1 MDSKH
6 GALRAFLAEKLSFY
20 AVFGGR
26 ALNAFLL
33 ILALNF
39 AVWLLKSTHISAR
52 PFFTTDT
59 LFFAAALI
67 CSIGILF
74 LILYA
79 LSFYCRKLYKFLIF
93 ALFALNLALAL
104 IQFFLIL
111 GLELTYSHGVLDAM
125 VQTTPKEAFEFAHAF
140 LNLKFI
146 LIAAAVCVVS
156 LIFLKFRLAICAEIK
171 LIRAVKYLFWL
182 SLCVF
187 AAHAAYGTYVAKTS
201 KMRATL
207 IIALNEIPLYNF
219 AFVSK
224 DYFQKD
230 FKNEREL
237 DEIYER
243 AYASHSHK
251 TAPNR
256 VSNVVFIIGES
267 LQRNFM
273 SLYGYYLPTTPNFQA
288 LERSGN
294 LIAFSDVV
302 SPGAKTNDVLKY
314 VLNFGNYESEKQR
327 PWSANLDI
335 VDFAR
340 LANYETFWISN
351 QERYGKW
358 AVASGAAANRADFTD
373 FTNQIPVYKYAYSL
387 DEVLLPSIKN
397 FKSGAR
403 KFSSRRAGKGA
414 DLANAQKESAAQD
427 GRDKF
432 FFIHLMGS
440 HPNYEFRYPKS
451 FAKFSAEQISREPL
465 DDGQKKELA
474 HYLNTV
480 AYNDFIVSEIYKIF
494 ASDNTLIVYFSDHAQ
509 SLYQYRGKLIHGG
522 INRFTLEIP
531 LIFMASDK
539 FKEQNADLWARI
551 AAAKDRP
558 FLNDDL
564 IHAIAE
570 ILEMT
575 ELPEYD
581 PARSVINADFNASRP
596 RIIEGVDYDKI
607 YRLQKEFG
615 E

>member
-1 MDSKH
+1 MSLAKNI
-6 GALRAFLAEKLSFY
+6 GAFLKDRFSLLS
-20 AVFGGR
+20 VFGG
-26 ALNAFLL
+26 AVLNAYTLVLVLNLALGLLL
-33 ILALNF
+33 IARSGE
-39 AVWLLKSTHISAR
+39 LLSAR
-52 PFFTTDT
+52 A
-59 LFFAAALI
+59 LFFAASAI
-67 CSIGILF
+67 CGVTILF
-74 LILYA
+74 FALYV
-79 LSFYCRKLYKFLIF
+79 LSFYSARLYKILAFALLALNVVFAIAQIFLIF
-93 ALFALNLALAL
+93 S
-104 IQFFLIL
+104 
-111 GLELTYSHGVLDAM
+111 LELTYSHGTLDAL

-140 LNLKFI
+140 LNFK
-146 LIAAAVCVVS
+146 LIAAFLAL
-156 LIFLKFRLAICAEIK
+156 LIFVIAALRLRVSQRVRMKLCRAIK
-171 LIRAVKYLFWL
+171 LVFLL
-182 SLCVF
+182 SLLVF
-187 AAHAAYGTYVAKTS
+187 IAHAAFKSYVAKSS
-201 KMRATL
+201 KMRASV
-207 IIALNEIPLYNF
+207 IIALNKIPIYNF
-219 AFVSK
+219 AFVTK
-224 DYFQKD
+224 DYFGAD
-230 FKNEREL
+230 FKSVREL
-237 DEIYER
+237 QAGYQSI
-243 AYASHSHK
+243 YASHSHK

-256 VSNVVFIIGES
+256 ISNVVFIIGES

-294 LIAFSDVV
+294 LIAFNDVV

-335 VDFAR
+335 VNLAR

-351 QERYGKW
+351 QERYGQW
-358 AVASGAAANRADFTD
+358 AVASGASAQMTDHSD

-387 DEVLLPSIKN
+387 DEVMLPSIKN
-397 FKSGAR
+397 FKSGAKRSPLAR
-403 KFSSRRAGKGA
+403 KDES
-414 DLANAQKESAAQD
+414 SAAEVNGTQKK
-427 GRDKF
+427 DKF
-432 FFIHLMGS
+432 FILHLMGS
-440 HPNYEFRYPKS
+440 HPSYEFRYPKS
-451 FAKFSAEQISREPL
+451 FAKFSAADISREPL
-465 DDGQKKELA
+465 DEGQKKELA

-551 AAAKDRP
+551 AAAKNRP

-575 ELPEYD
+575 DLPEYD

-596 RIIEGVDYDKI
+596 RIIEGVDYDKV
-607 YRLQKEFG
+607 YKLQKEFG

>member
-1 MDSKH
+1 MSLAKNIGTFLKDRFSLLSVFD
-6 GALRAFLAEKLSFY
+6 GA
-20 AVFGGR
+20 V
-26 ALNAFLL
+26 LNAYALVLVLNLALGLLL
-33 ILALNF
+33 IARSGELLSAQALF
-39 AVWLLKSTHISAR
+39 FVASAICGV
-52 PFFTTDT
+52 TI
-59 LFFAAALI
+59 LFFA
-67 CSIGILF
+67 
-74 LILYA
+74 LYA
-79 LSFYCRKLYKFLIF
+79 LSFYSARLYKILAFALLAINVAFAIAQIFLIF
-93 ALFALNLALAL
+93 S
-104 IQFFLIL
+104 
-111 GLELTYSHGVLDAM
+111 LELTYSHGTLDAL

-140 LNLKFI
+140 LNFK
-146 LIAAAVCVVS
+146 LIAAFLAL
-156 LIFLKFRLAICAEIK
+156 LIFVITTLRLRVSQRVRMKLCRAIK
-171 LIRAVKYLFWL
+171 LVFLL
-182 SLCVF
+182 SLLVF
-187 AAHAAYGTYVAKTS
+187 IAHAAFKSYVAKSS
-201 KMRATL
+201 KMRASV
-207 IIALNEIPLYNF
+207 IIALNKIPIYNF
-219 AFVSK
+219 AFVTK
-224 DYFQKD
+224 DYFGAD
-230 FKNEREL
+230 FKSVREL
-237 DEIYER
+237 QAGYQSI
-243 AYASHSHK
+243 YASHSHK
-251 TAPNR
+251 TTPNR
-256 VSNVVFIIGES
+256 ISNVVFIIGES

-273 SLYGYYLPTTPNFQA
+273 SLYGYYLPTTPNLQT
-288 LERSGN
+288 LEQSGN

-335 VDFAR
+335 VNLAR

-351 QERYGKW
+351 QERYGQW
-358 AVASGAAANRADFTD
+358 AVASGASAQMTDHSD

-387 DEVLLPSIKN
+387 DEVMLPSIKN

-403 KFSSRRAGKGA
+403 KLPLAHKDESPAAWANGA
-414 DLANAQKESAAQD
+414 QMK
-427 GRDKF
+427 DKF
-432 FFIHLMGS
+432 FILHLMGS
-440 HPNYEFRYPKS
+440 HPSYEFRYPKS
-451 FAKFSAEQISREPL
+451 FAKFSAADISREPL
-465 DDGQKKELA
+465 DEGQKKELA

-575 ELPEYD
+575 DLPEYD

-596 RIIEGVDYDKI
+596 RIIEGVDYDKV

>member
-1 MDSKH
+1 MSLAKNI
-6 GALRAFLAEKLSFY
+6 GAFLKDRFSLLSVFDG
-20 AVFGGR
+20 AV
-26 ALNAFLL
+26 LNAYTLVLVLNLALGLLL
-33 ILALNF
+33 IARGGELLSAQALF
-39 AVWLLKSTHISAR
+39 FVASAICGV
-52 PFFTTDT
+52 TI
-59 LFFAAALI
+59 LFFA
-67 CSIGILF
+67 
-74 LILYA
+74 LYA
-79 LSFYCRKLYKFLIF
+79 LSFYSARLYKILAFTLLAINVVFAIAQIFLIF
-93 ALFALNLALAL
+93 S
-104 IQFFLIL
+104 
-111 GLELTYSHGVLDAM
+111 LELTYSHGTLDAL

-140 LNLKFI
+140 LNFK
-146 LIAAAVCVVS
+146 LIAAFLAL
-156 LIFLKFRLAICAEIK
+156 LIFVFAALRLRVSQRARMKLCRAIK
-171 LIRAVKYLFWL
+171 LAFLL
-182 SLCVF
+182 SLLVF
-187 AAHAAYGTYVAKTS
+187 AAHAAFKSYVVKSS
-201 KMRATL
+201 KMRASI
-207 IIALNEIPLYNF
+207 IIALNKIPIYNF
-219 AFVSK
+219 AFVTK
-224 DYFQKD
+224 DYFGAD
-230 FKNEREL
+230 FKSVREL
-237 DEIYER
+237 QAGYQSI
-243 AYASHSHK
+243 YASHSHK

-256 VSNVVFIIGES
+256 ISNVVFIIGES

-273 SLYGYYLPTTPNFQA
+273 SLYGYYLPTTPNLQA
-288 LERSGN
+288 LEQSGN

-335 VDFAR
+335 VNLAR

-351 QERYGKW
+351 QERYGQW
-358 AVASGAAANRADFTD
+358 AVASGASAQMTDHSD

-387 DEVLLPSIKN
+387 DEVMLPSIKN
-397 FKSGAR
+397 FKSGAKRSPLAR
-403 KFSSRRAGKGA
+403 KDES
-414 DLANAQKESAAQD
+414 SAAEVNGTQKK
-427 GRDKF
+427 DKF
-432 FFIHLMGS
+432 FILHLMGS
-440 HPNYEFRYPKS
+440 HPSYEFRYPKS
-451 FAKFSAEQISREPL
+451 FAKFSAADISREPL
-465 DDGQKKELA
+465 DEGQKKELV

-564 IHAIAE
+564 IHAITE

-575 ELPEYD
+575 ELPEFE

-596 RIIEGVDYDKI
+596 RIIEGVDYDKV

>member
-1 MDSKH
+1 MSLAKNI
-6 GALRAFLAEKLSFY
+6 GAFLKDRFRLLSVFDG
-20 AVFGGR
+20 AV
-26 ALNAFLL
+26 LNAYVLVLVLNLALGLLL
-33 ILALNF
+33 IARSGE
-39 AVWLLKSTHISAR
+39 LLSAQA
-52 PFFTTDT
+52 
-59 LFFAAALI
+59 LFFAASAI
-67 CSIGILF
+67 CGVTILF
-74 LILYA
+74 FALYA
-79 LSFYCRKLYKFLIF
+79 LSFYSARLYKILAFALLALNVAFAIAQIFLIF
-93 ALFALNLALAL
+93 S
-104 IQFFLIL
+104 
-111 GLELTYSHGVLDAM
+111 LELTYSHGTLDAL

-140 LNLKFI
+140 LNFK
-146 LIAAAVCVVS
+146 LIAAFLAL
-156 LIFLKFRLAICAEIK
+156 LIF
-171 LIRAVKYLFWL
+171 
-182 SLCVF
+182 VF
-187 AAHAAYGTYVAKTS
+187 AALRLRVSQRVRMKLCRAIKLAFLLSLLIFIAHAAFKSYVAKSS
-201 KMRATL
+201 KMRASI
-207 IIALNEIPLYNF
+207 IIALNKIPIYNF
-219 AFVSK
+219 AFVTK
-224 DYFQKD
+224 DYFGAD
-230 FKNEREL
+230 FKSVREL
-237 DEIYER
+237 QAGYQSI
-243 AYASHSHK
+243 YASHSHK

-256 VSNVVFIIGES
+256 ISNVVFIIGES

-273 SLYGYYLPTTPNFQA
+273 SLYGYYLPTTPNLQA
-288 LERSGN
+288 LEQSGN
-294 LIAFSDVV
+294 LIAFNDVV

-335 VDFAR
+335 VNLAR

-351 QERYGKW
+351 QERYGQW
-358 AVASGAAANRADFTD
+358 AVASGASAQMTDHSD

-387 DEVLLPSIKN
+387 DEVMLPSIKN
-397 FKSGAR
+397 FKSGAKKSPLAR
-403 KFSSRRAGKGA
+403 KDES
-414 DLANAQKESAAQD
+414 SAAEVNGTQKK
-427 GRDKF
+427 DKF
-432 FFIHLMGS
+432 FILHLMGS
-440 HPNYEFRYPKS
+440 HPSYEFRYPKS
-451 FAKFSAEQISREPL
+451 FAKFSAADISREPL
-465 DDGQKKELA
+465 DEGQKKELA

-551 AAAKDRP
+551 AAAKNRP

-575 ELPEYD
+575 NLPEFD

>member
-1 MDSKH
+1 MSLAKNI
-6 GALRAFLAEKLSFY
+6 GAFLKDRFSLLSVFDG
-20 AVFGGR
+20 AV
-26 ALNAFLL
+26 LNAYVLVLVLNLALGLLL
-33 ILALNF
+33 IARSGE
-39 AVWLLKSTHISAR
+39 LLSAQA
-52 PFFTTDT
+52 
-59 LFFAAALI
+59 LFFAASAI
-67 CSIGILF
+67 CGVTILF
-74 LILYA
+74 FALYA
-79 LSFYCRKLYKFLIF
+79 LSFYSARLYKILAFVLLAINVVFAIAQIFLIF
-93 ALFALNLALAL
+93 S
-104 IQFFLIL
+104 
-111 GLELTYSHGVLDAM
+111 LELTYSHGTLDAL

-140 LNLKFI
+140 LNFK
-146 LIAAAVCVVS
+146 LIAAFLAL
-156 LIFLKFRLAICAEIK
+156 LIF
-171 LIRAVKYLFWL
+171 
-182 SLCVF
+182 VF
-187 AAHAAYGTYVAKTS
+187 AALRLRVSQRVRMKLCRAIKLVFLLSLLVFIAHAAFKSYVAKSS
-201 KMRATL
+201 KMRASI
-207 IIALNEIPLYNF
+207 IIALNKIPIYNF
-219 AFVSK
+219 AFVTK
-224 DYFQKD
+224 DYFGAD
-230 FKNEREL
+230 FKSVREL
-237 DEIYER
+237 QAGYQSI
-243 AYASHSHK
+243 YASHSHK

-256 VSNVVFIIGES
+256 ISNVVFIIGES

-273 SLYGYYLPTTPNFQA
+273 SLYGYYLPTTPNLQA
-288 LERSGN
+288 LEQSGN

-335 VDFAR
+335 VNLAR

-351 QERYGKW
+351 QERYGQW
-358 AVASGAAANRADFTD
+358 AVASGASAQMTDHSD

-387 DEVLLPSIKN
+387 DEVMLPSIKN

-403 KFSSRRAGKGA
+403 KSP
-414 DLANAQKESAAQD
+414 LARKDENSAAEVNGTQKK
-427 GRDKF
+427 DKF
-432 FFIHLMGS
+432 FILHLMGS
-440 HPNYEFRYPKS
+440 HPSYEFRYPKS
-451 FAKFSAEQISREPL
+451 FAKFSAADISREPL
-465 DDGQKKELA
+465 DEGQKKELA

-575 ELPEYD
+575 DLPEYD
-581 PARSVINADFNASRP
+581 PARSVINANFNASRP
-596 RIIEGVDYDKI
+596 RIIEGVDYDKV

>member
-1 MDSKH
+1 MSLAKNI
-6 GALRAFLAEKLSFY
+6 GAFLKDRFSLLS
-20 AVFGGR
+20 VFDGA
-26 ALNAFLL
+26 ALNAYALVLVLNLALGLLL
-33 ILALNF
+33 I
-39 AVWLLKSTHISAR
+39 AR
-52 PFFTTDT
+52 GGELFSSQA
-59 LFFAAALI
+59 LFFAASAI
-67 CSIGILF
+67 CGVTILF
-74 LILYA
+74 FALYA
-79 LSFYCRKLYKFLIF
+79 LSFYSARLYKILAFALLAINVVFAIAQIFLIF
-93 ALFALNLALAL
+93 S
-104 IQFFLIL
+104 
-111 GLELTYSHGVLDAM
+111 LELTYSHGTLDAL

-140 LNLKFI
+140 LNLK
-146 LIAAAVCVVS
+146 LIAAFLALLIFVFAALRLRVS
-156 LIFLKFRLAICAEIK
+156 QRARMKLCRAIKLIFL
-171 LIRAVKYLFWL
+171 L
-182 SLCVF
+182 SLLVF
-187 AAHAAYGTYVAKTS
+187 IAHAAFKSYVAKSS
-201 KMRATL
+201 KMRASI
-207 IIALNEIPLYNF
+207 IIALNKIPIYNF
-219 AFVSK
+219 AFVTK
-224 DYFQKD
+224 DYFGAD
-230 FKNEREL
+230 FKSVREL
-237 DEIYER
+237 QAGYQSI
-243 AYASHSHK
+243 YASHSHK

-256 VSNVVFIIGES
+256 ISNVVFIIGES

-273 SLYGYYLPTTPNFQA
+273 SLYGYYLPTTPNLQA
-288 LERSGN
+288 LEQSGN

-335 VDFAR
+335 VNLAR

-351 QERYGKW
+351 QERYGQW
-358 AVASGAAANRADFTD
+358 AVASGASAQMTDHSD

-387 DEVLLPSIKN
+387 DEVMLPSIKN

-403 KFSSRRAGKGA
+403 KSP
-414 DLANAQKESAAQD
+414 LARKDESSAAEVNGTQKK
-427 GRDKF
+427 DKF
-432 FFIHLMGS
+432 FILHLMGS
-440 HPNYEFRYPKS
+440 HPSYEFRYPKS
-451 FAKFSAEQISREPL
+451 FAKFSAADISREPL
-465 DDGQKKELA
+465 DEGQKKELA

-494 ASDNTLIVYFSDHAQ
+494 ADDNTLIVYFSDHAQ

-575 ELPEYD
+575 DLPEFD

-596 RIIEGVDYDKI
+596 RIIEGVDYDKV

>member
-1 MDSKH
+1 MSLVKNI
-6 GALRAFLAEKLSFY
+6 GAFLKDRFSLLLVFDG
-20 AVFGGR
+20 AV
-26 ALNAFLL
+26 LNAYTLVLVLNLALGLLL
-33 ILALNF
+33 IARGGEILSAQALF
-39 AVWLLKSTHISAR
+39 FVASAICGV
-52 PFFTTDT
+52 TI
-59 LFFAAALI
+59 LFFA
-67 CSIGILF
+67 
-74 LILYA
+74 LYA
-79 LSFYCRKLYKFLIF
+79 LSFYSTRLYKILAFALLAINVIFAIAQIFLIF
-93 ALFALNLALAL
+93 S
-104 IQFFLIL
+104 
-111 GLELTYSHGVLDAM
+111 LELTYSHGTLDAL

-140 LNLKFI
+140 LNFK
-146 LIAAAVCVVS
+146 LIAA
-156 LIFLKFRLAICAEIK
+156 FLALLVFVIVALRLRASERMRMKLCRAIK
-171 LIRAVKYLFWL
+171 LAFLL
-182 SLCVF
+182 SLLVF
-187 AAHAAYGTYVAKTS
+187 IAHAAFKSYVAKSS
-201 KMRATL
+201 KMRASI
-207 IIALNEIPLYNF
+207 IIALNKIPIYNF
-219 AFVSK
+219 AFVTK
-224 DYFQKD
+224 DYFGAD
-230 FKNEREL
+230 FKSVREL
-237 DEIYER
+237 QAGYQSI
-243 AYASHSHK
+243 YASHSHK

-256 VSNVVFIIGES
+256 ISNVVFIIGES

-273 SLYGYYLPTTPNFQA
+273 SLYGYYLPTTPNLQA
-288 LERSGN
+288 LEQSGN

-335 VDFAR
+335 VNLAR

-351 QERYGKW
+351 QERYGQW
-358 AVASGAAANRADFTD
+358 AVASGASAQMTDHSD

-387 DEVLLPSIKN
+387 DEVMLPSIKN
-397 FKSGAR
+397 FKSGAKRSPLAR
-403 KFSSRRAGKGA
+403 KDES
-414 DLANAQKESAAQD
+414 SAAEVNGTQKK
-427 GRDKF
+427 DKF
-432 FFIHLMGS
+432 FILHLMGS
-440 HPNYEFRYPKS
+440 HPSYEFRYPKS
-451 FAKFSAEQISREPL
+451 FDKFSAADISREPL
-465 DDGQKKELA
+465 DEGQKKELA

-575 ELPEYD
+575 DLPEFD

-596 RIIEGVDYDKI
+596 RIIEGVDYDKV
-607 YRLQKEFG
+607 YKLQKEFG

>member
-1 MDSKH
+1 MSLAKNI
-6 GALRAFLAEKLSFY
+6 GAFLKDRFSLLSVFDG
-20 AVFGGR
+20 AV
-26 ALNAFLL
+26 LNAYTLVLVLNLALGLLL
-33 ILALNF
+33 IARSGELF
-39 AVWLLKSTHISAR
+39 SAQA
-52 PFFTTDT
+52 
-59 LFFAAALI
+59 LFFAASAI
-67 CSIGILF
+67 CGVTILF
-74 LILYA
+74 FALYA
-79 LSFYCRKLYKFLIF
+79 LSFYSARLYKILAFALLALNVVFAIAQIFLIF
-93 ALFALNLALAL
+93 S
-104 IQFFLIL
+104 
-111 GLELTYSHGVLDAM
+111 LELTYSHGTLDAL

-140 LNLKFI
+140 LNFK
-146 LIAAAVCVVS
+146 LIAAFLAL
-156 LIFLKFRLAICAEIK
+156 LIF
-171 LIRAVKYLFWL
+171 
-182 SLCVF
+182 VF
-187 AAHAAYGTYVAKTS
+187 AAPRLRVSQRARMKLCRAIKLVFLLSLLVFIAHAAFKSYVAKSS
-201 KMRATL
+201 KMRASI
-207 IIALNEIPLYNF
+207 IIALNKIPIYNF
-219 AFVSK
+219 AFVTK
-224 DYFQKD
+224 DYFGAD
-230 FKNEREL
+230 FKSVREL
-237 DEIYER
+237 QAGYQSI
-243 AYASHSHK
+243 YASHSHK

-256 VSNVVFIIGES
+256 ISNVVFIIGES

-273 SLYGYYLPTTPNFQA
+273 SLYGYYLPTTPNLQA
-288 LERSGN
+288 LEQSGN

-335 VDFAR
+335 VNLAR

-351 QERYGKW
+351 QERYGQW
-358 AVASGAAANRADFTD
+358 AVASGASAQMTDHSD

-387 DEVLLPSIKN
+387 DEVMLPSIKK
-397 FKSGAR
+397 FKSGAKRSPLAR
-403 KFSSRRAGKGA
+403 KDES
-414 DLANAQKESAAQD
+414 SAAEVNGTQKK
-427 GRDKF
+427 DKF
-432 FFIHLMGS
+432 FILHLMGS
-440 HPNYEFRYPKS
+440 HPSYEFRYPKS
-451 FAKFSAEQISREPL
+451 FAKFSAADISREPL
-465 DDGQKKELA
+465 DEGQKKELA

-551 AAAKDRP
+551 AAAKNRP

-575 ELPEYD
+575 DLPEYN

-596 RIIEGVDYDKI
+596 RIIEGVDYDKV

>member
-1 MDSKH
+1 MSLAKNI
-6 GALRAFLAEKLSFY
+6 GAFLKDRFSLLSVFDGAVLNTY
-20 AVFGGR
+20 ALVLVLNL
-26 ALNAFLL
+26 ALGLLL
-33 ILALNF
+33 IARGGELF
-39 AVWLLKSTHISAR
+39 SAQA
-52 PFFTTDT
+52 
-59 LFFAAALI
+59 LFFAASAI
-67 CSIGILF
+67 CGVTILF
-74 LILYA
+74 FALYA
-79 LSFYCRKLYKFLIF
+79 LSFYSARLYKILAFALLALNVAFAIAQIFLIF
-93 ALFALNLALAL
+93 S
-104 IQFFLIL
+104 
-111 GLELTYSHGVLDAM
+111 LELTYSHGTLDAL

-140 LNLKFI
+140 LNFK
-146 LIAAAVCVVS
+146 LIAAFLAL
-156 LIFLKFRLAICAEIK
+156 LIF
-171 LIRAVKYLFWL
+171 
-182 SLCVF
+182 VF
-187 AAHAAYGTYVAKTS
+187 AALRLRVSQRARMKLCRAIKLAFLLSLLVFIAHAAFKSYVAKSS
-201 KMRATL
+201 KMRASI
-207 IIALNEIPLYNF
+207 IIALNKIPIYNF
-219 AFVSK
+219 AFVTK
-224 DYFQKD
+224 DYFGAD
-230 FKNEREL
+230 FKSVREL
-237 DEIYER
+237 QAGYQSI
-243 AYASHSHK
+243 YASHSHK
-251 TAPNR
+251 TTPNR
-256 VSNVVFIIGES
+256 ISNVVFIIGES

-273 SLYGYYLPTTPNFQA
+273 SLYGYYLPTTPNLQA
-288 LERSGN
+288 LEQSGN

-335 VDFAR
+335 VNLAR

-351 QERYGKW
+351 QERYGQW
-358 AVASGAAANRADFTD
+358 AVASGASAQMTDHSD

-387 DEVLLPSIKN
+387 DEVMLPSIKN

-403 KFSSRRAGKGA
+403 KSP
-414 DLANAQKESAAQD
+414 LARKDESSAAEVNGTQKK
-427 GRDKF
+427 DKF
-432 FFIHLMGS
+432 FILHLMGS
-440 HPNYEFRYPKS
+440 HPSYEFRYPKS
-451 FAKFSAEQISREPL
+451 FAKFSAADISREPL
-465 DDGQKKELA
+465 DEGQKKELA

-575 ELPEYD
+575 DLPEYD
-581 PARSVINADFNASRP
+581 PTRSVINADFNASRP
-596 RIIEGVDYDKI
+596 RIIEGVDYDKV
-607 YRLQKEFG
+607 YKLQKEFG

>member
-1 MDSKH
+1 MSLVKNI
-6 GALRAFLAEKLSFY
+6 GAFLKDRFSLLSVFDG
-20 AVFGGR
+20 AV
-26 ALNAFLL
+26 LNAYALVLVLNLSLGLLL
-33 ILALNF
+33 IARGGELLSAQALF
-39 AVWLLKSTHISAR
+39 FVASAICGV
-52 PFFTTDT
+52 TI
-59 LFFAAALI
+59 LFFA
-67 CSIGILF
+67 
-74 LILYA
+74 LYA
-79 LSFYCRKLYKFLIF
+79 LSFYSARLYKILAFALLAINVTFAIAQIFLIF
-93 ALFALNLALAL
+93 S
-104 IQFFLIL
+104 
-111 GLELTYSHGVLDAM
+111 LELTYSHGTLDAL

-140 LNLKFI
+140 LNFK
-146 LIAAAVCVVS
+146 LIAAFLAL
-156 LIFLKFRLAICAEIK
+156 LIFVITALRLRVSQRVRMKLCRSIK
-171 LIRAVKYLFWL
+171 LVFLL
-182 SLCVF
+182 SLLVF
-187 AAHAAYGTYVAKTS
+187 IAHAAFKSYVAKSS
-201 KMRATL
+201 KMRASI
-207 IIALNEIPLYNF
+207 IIALNKIPIYNF
-219 AFVSK
+219 AFVTK
-224 DYFQKD
+224 DYFGAD
-230 FKNEREL
+230 FKSVREL
-237 DEIYER
+237 QAGYQSI
-243 AYASHSHK
+243 YASHSHK
-251 TAPNR
+251 TTPNR
-256 VSNVVFIIGES
+256 ISNVVFIIGES

-273 SLYGYYLPTTPNFQA
+273 SLYGYYLPTTPNLQA
-288 LERSGN
+288 LEQSGN

-335 VDFAR
+335 VNLAR

-351 QERYGKW
+351 QERYGQW
-358 AVASGAAANRADFTD
+358 AVASGASAQMTDHSD

-387 DEVLLPSIKN
+387 DEVMLPSIKN

-403 KFSSRRAGKGA
+403 KSP
-414 DLANAQKESAAQD
+414 LARKDENSAAEVNGTQKK
-427 GRDKF
+427 DKF
-432 FFIHLMGS
+432 FILHLMGS
-440 HPNYEFRYPKS
+440 HPSYEFRYPKS
-451 FAKFSAEQISREPL
+451 FAKFSAADISREPL
-465 DDGQKKELA
+465 DEGQKKELA

-575 ELPEYD
+575 DLPEYD
-581 PARSVINADFNASRP
+581 PARSVINANFNASRP
-596 RIIEGVDYDKI
+596 RIIEGVDYDKV

>member
-1 MDSKH
+1 MSLVKNI
-6 GALRAFLAEKLSFY
+6 GAFLKDRFSLLSVFDG
-20 AVFGGR
+20 AV
-26 ALNAFLL
+26 LNAYVLVLVLNLALGLLL
-33 ILALNF
+33 IARGGELLSAQAL
-39 AVWLLKSTHISAR
+39 
-52 PFFTTDT
+52 FFVAYAICGVTI
-59 LFFAAALI
+59 LFFA
-67 CSIGILF
+67 
-74 LILYA
+74 LYA
-79 LSFYCRKLYKFLIF
+79 LSFYSARLYKILAFALLAINVVFAIAQIFLIF
-93 ALFALNLALAL
+93 S
-104 IQFFLIL
+104 
-111 GLELTYSHGVLDAM
+111 LELTYSHGTLDAL

-140 LNLKFI
+140 LNFK
-146 LIAAAVCVVS
+146 LIAAFLAL
-156 LIFLKFRLAICAEIK
+156 LIFVIAALRLRVSQRVRMKLCRAIK
-171 LIRAVKYLFWL
+171 LVFLL
-182 SLCVF
+182 SLLVF
-187 AAHAAYGTYVAKTS
+187 IAHAAFKSYVAKSS
-201 KMRATL
+201 KMRASI
-207 IIALNEIPLYNF
+207 IIALNKIPIYNF
-219 AFVSK
+219 AFVTK
-224 DYFQKD
+224 DYFGAD
-230 FKNEREL
+230 FKSVREL
-237 DEIYER
+237 QAGYQSI
-243 AYASHSHK
+243 YASHSHK

-256 VSNVVFIIGES
+256 ISNVVFIIGES

-273 SLYGYYLPTTPNFQA
+273 SLYGYYLPTTPNLQA
-288 LERSGN
+288 LEQSGN

-335 VDFAR
+335 VNLAR

-351 QERYGKW
+351 QERYGQW
-358 AVASGAAANRADFTD
+358 AVASGASAQMTDHSD

-387 DEVLLPSIKN
+387 DEVMLPSIKN
-397 FKSGAR
+397 FKSGAKRSPLAR
-403 KFSSRRAGKGA
+403 KGES
-414 DLANAQKESAAQD
+414 SAAEVNGTQKK
-427 GRDKF
+427 DKF
-432 FFIHLMGS
+432 FILHLMGS
-440 HPNYEFRYPKS
+440 HPSYEFRYPKS
-451 FAKFSAEQISREPL
+451 FAKFSAADISREPL
-465 DDGQKKELA
+465 DEGQKKELA

-551 AAAKDRP
+551 ATAKDRP

-581 PARSVINADFNASRP
+581 PTRSVINADFNASRP
-596 RIIEGVDYDKI
+596 RIIEGVDYDKV

>member
-1 MDSKH
+1 MNLAKNI
-6 GALRAFLAEKLSFY
+6 GAFLRDRFSLLS
-20 AVFGGR
+20 VFGG
-26 ALNAFLL
+26 AVLNAYVLV
-33 ILALNF
+33 LALNLSLG
-39 AVWLLKSTHISAR
+39 LLLIARGGELFSAQA
-52 PFFTTDT
+52 
-59 LFFAAALI
+59 LFFAASAI
-67 CSIGILF
+67 CGVTILF
-74 LILYA
+74 FALYA
-79 LSFYCRKLYKFLIF
+79 LSFYSARLYKILAFALLALNAIFAIAQIFLIF
-93 ALFALNLALAL
+93 S
-104 IQFFLIL
+104 
-111 GLELTYSHGVLDAM
+111 LELTYSHGTLDAL

-140 LNLKFI
+140 LNFK
-146 LIAAAVCVVS
+146 LIAAFLAL
-156 LIFLKFRLAICAEIK
+156 LIF
-171 LIRAVKYLFWL
+171 
-182 SLCVF
+182 VF
-187 AAHAAYGTYVAKTS
+187 AALRLRVSQRVRMKLCRAIKLAFLLSLLVFIAHAAFKSYVAKSS
-201 KMRATL
+201 KMRASI
-207 IIALNEIPLYNF
+207 IIALNKIPIYNF
-219 AFVSK
+219 AFVTK
-224 DYFQKD
+224 DYFGAD
-230 FKNEREL
+230 FKSVREL
-237 DEIYER
+237 QAGYQSI
-243 AYASHSHK
+243 YASHSHK

-256 VSNVVFIIGES
+256 ISNVVFIIGES

-273 SLYGYYLPTTPNFQA
+273 SLYGYYLPTTPNLQA
-288 LERSGN
+288 LEQSGN

-335 VDFAR
+335 VNLAR

-351 QERYGKW
+351 QERYGQW
-358 AVASGAAANRADFTD
+358 AVASGASAQMTDHSD

-387 DEVLLPSIKN
+387 DEVMLPSIKN
-397 FKSGAR
+397 FKSGAKRSPLAR
-403 KFSSRRAGKGA
+403 KDES
-414 DLANAQKESAAQD
+414 SAAEVNGTQKK
-427 GRDKF
+427 DKF
-432 FFIHLMGS
+432 FILHLMGS
-440 HPNYEFRYPKS
+440 HPSYEFRYPKS
-451 FAKFSAEQISREPL
+451 FAKFSAADISREPL
-465 DDGQKKELA
+465 DEGQKKELA

-480 AYNDFIVSEIYKIF
+480 AYNDFILSEIYKIF
-494 ASDNTLIVYFSDHAQ
+494 ASDDTLIVYFSDHAQ

-575 ELPEYD
+575 DLPEFD

-596 RIIEGVDYDKI
+596 RIIEGVDYDKV

>member
-1 MDSKH
+1 MSLAKNIGTFLKDRFSLLSVFD
-6 GALRAFLAEKLSFY
+6 GA
-20 AVFGGR
+20 V
-26 ALNAFLL
+26 LNAYTLVLVLNLALGLLL
-33 ILALNF
+33 I
-39 AVWLLKSTHISAR
+39 AR
-52 PFFTTDT
+52 GGELFSSQA
-59 LFFAAALI
+59 LFFAASAI
-67 CSIGILF
+67 CGVTILF
-74 LILYA
+74 FALYV
-79 LSFYCRKLYKFLIF
+79 LSFYSARLYKILAFALLALNVAFAIAQIFLIF
-93 ALFALNLALAL
+93 S
-104 IQFFLIL
+104 
-111 GLELTYSHGVLDAM
+111 LELTYSHGTLDAL

-140 LNLKFI
+140 LNFK
-146 LIAAAVCVVS
+146 LIAAFLAL
-156 LIFLKFRLAICAEIK
+156 LIFVIAALRLRVSQRARMKLCRAIK
-171 LIRAVKYLFWL
+171 LAFLL
-182 SLCVF
+182 SLLVF
-187 AAHAAYGTYVAKTS
+187 IAHAAFKSYVAKSS
-201 KMRATL
+201 KMRASI
-207 IIALNEIPLYNF
+207 IIALNKIPIYNF
-219 AFVSK
+219 AFVTK
-224 DYFQKD
+224 DYFGAD
-230 FKNEREL
+230 FKSVREL
-237 DEIYER
+237 QAGYQSI
-243 AYASHSHK
+243 YASHSHK
-251 TAPNR
+251 TTPNR
-256 VSNVVFIIGES
+256 ISNVVFIIGES

-273 SLYGYYLPTTPNFQA
+273 SLYGYYLPTTPNLQA
-288 LERSGN
+288 LEQSGN

-335 VDFAR
+335 VNLAR

-351 QERYGKW
+351 QERYGQW
-358 AVASGAAANRADFTD
+358 AVASGASAQMTDHSD

-397 FKSGAR
+397 FKSGAKKSPLAR
-403 KFSSRRAGKGA
+403 KDES
-414 DLANAQKESAAQD
+414 SAAEVNGTQEK
-427 GRDKF
+427 DKF
-432 FFIHLMGS
+432 FILHLMGS
-440 HPNYEFRYPKS
+440 HPSYEFRYPKS
-451 FAKFSAEQISREPL
+451 FAKFSAADISREPL
-465 DDGQKKELA
+465 DEGQKKELA

-575 ELPEYD
+575 DLPEYD

-596 RIIEGVDYDKI
+596 RIIEGVDYDKV

>member
-1 MDSKH
+1 MSLAKNI
-6 GALRAFLAEKLSFY
+6 GAFLKDRFSLLSVFDG
-20 AVFGGR
+20 AV
-26 ALNAFLL
+26 LNAYALVLVLNLSLGLLL
-33 ILALNF
+33 IARGGELLSAQALF
-39 AVWLLKSTHISAR
+39 FVASAICGV
-52 PFFTTDT
+52 TI
-59 LFFAAALI
+59 LFFA
-67 CSIGILF
+67 
-74 LILYA
+74 LYA
-79 LSFYCRKLYKFLIF
+79 LSFYSARLYKILAFALLALNVAFAIAQIFLIF
-93 ALFALNLALAL
+93 S
-104 IQFFLIL
+104 
-111 GLELTYSHGVLDAM
+111 LELTYSHGTLDAL

-140 LNLKFI
+140 LNFK
-146 LIAAAVCVVS
+146 LIAAFLAL
-156 LIFLKFRLAICAEIK
+156 LIFVITALRLRVSQQARMKLCRAIKIVF
-171 LIRAVKYLFWL
+171 LL
-182 SLCVF
+182 SLLVF
-187 AAHAAYGTYVAKTS
+187 IAHAAFKSYVAKSS
-201 KMRATL
+201 KMRASI
-207 IIALNEIPLYNF
+207 IIALNKIPIYNF
-219 AFVSK
+219 AFVTK
-224 DYFQKD
+224 DYFGAD
-230 FKNEREL
+230 FKSVREL
-237 DEIYER
+237 QAGYQSI
-243 AYASHSHK
+243 YASHSRK

-256 VSNVVFIIGES
+256 ISNVVFIIGES

-273 SLYGYYLPTTPNFQA
+273 SLYGYYLPTTPNLQA
-288 LERSGN
+288 LEQSGN

-335 VDFAR
+335 VNLAR

-351 QERYGKW
+351 QERYGQW
-358 AVASGAAANRADFTD
+358 AVASGASAQMTDHSD

-387 DEVLLPSIKN
+387 DEVMLPSIKN
-397 FKSGAR
+397 FKSGAKRSPLAR
-403 KFSSRRAGKGA
+403 KDES
-414 DLANAQKESAAQD
+414 SAAEVNGTQKK
-427 GRDKF
+427 DKF
-432 FFIHLMGS
+432 FILHLMGS
-440 HPNYEFRYPKS
+440 HPSYEFRYPKS
-451 FAKFSAEQISREPL
+451 FAKFSATDISREPL
-465 DDGQKKELA
+465 DEGQKKELA

-494 ASDNTLIVYFSDHAQ
+494 ADDNTLIVYFSDHAQ

-551 AAAKDRP
+551 AAAKGRP

-575 ELPEYD
+575 DLPEYD

-596 RIIEGVDYDKI
+596 RIIEGVDYDKV

>member
-1 MDSKH
+1 MSLAKNI
-6 GALRAFLAEKLSFY
+6 GAFLKDRFSLLS
-20 AVFGGR
+20 VFGG
-26 ALNAFLL
+26 AVLNAYTLVLVLNLALGLLL
-33 ILALNF
+33 IARGGE
-39 AVWLLKSTHISAR
+39 LLSAQA
-52 PFFTTDT
+52 
-59 LFFAAALI
+59 LFFAASAI
-67 CSIGILF
+67 CGVTILF
-74 LILYA
+74 FALYA
-79 LSFYCRKLYKFLIF
+79 LSFYSARLYKILAFALLAINVIFAIAQIFLIF
-93 ALFALNLALAL
+93 S
-104 IQFFLIL
+104 
-111 GLELTYSHGVLDAM
+111 LELTYSHGTLDAL

-140 LNLKFI
+140 LNFK
-146 LIAAAVCVVS
+146 LIAAFLAL
-156 LIFLKFRLAICAEIK
+156 LIFVITALRLRVSERVRMKLCRAIK
-171 LIRAVKYLFWL
+171 LAFLL
-182 SLCVF
+182 SLLVF
-187 AAHAAYGTYVAKTS
+187 IAHAAFKSYVAKSS
-201 KMRATL
+201 KMRASI
-207 IIALNEIPLYNF
+207 IIALNKIPIYNF
-219 AFVSK
+219 AFVTK
-224 DYFQKD
+224 DYFGAD
-230 FKNEREL
+230 FKSVREL
-237 DEIYER
+237 QAGYQSI
-243 AYASHSHK
+243 YASHSHK

-256 VSNVVFIIGES
+256 ISNVVFIIGES

-273 SLYGYYLPTTPNFQA
+273 SLYGYYLPTTPNLQA
-288 LERSGN
+288 LEQSGN

-327 PWSANLDI
+327 PWNANLDI
-335 VDFAR
+335 VNLAR

-351 QERYGKW
+351 QERYGQW
-358 AVASGAAANRADFTD
+358 AVASGASAQMTDHSD

-387 DEVLLPSIKN
+387 DEVMLPSIKN
-397 FKSGAR
+397 FKSGAKKSPLAR
-403 KFSSRRAGKGA
+403 KDES
-414 DLANAQKESAAQD
+414 SAAEVGGAQMK
-427 GRDKF
+427 DKF
-432 FFIHLMGS
+432 FILHLMGS
-440 HPNYEFRYPKS
+440 HPSYEFRYPKS
-451 FAKFSAEQISREPL
+451 FTKFSAADISREPL
-465 DDGQKKELA
+465 DEGQKKELA

-575 ELPEYD
+575 DLPEYD

-596 RIIEGVDYDKI
+596 RIIEGVDYDKV

>member
-1 MDSKH
+1 MSLAKNI
-6 GALRAFLAEKLSFY
+6 GAFLKDRFSLLS
-20 AVFGGR
+20 VFGG
-26 ALNAFLL
+26 AVLNAYTLVLVLNLALGLLL
-33 ILALNF
+33 IARGGE
-39 AVWLLKSTHISAR
+39 LLSAQA
-52 PFFTTDT
+52 
-59 LFFAAALI
+59 LFFAASAI
-67 CSIGILF
+67 CGVTILF
-74 LILYA
+74 FALYA
-79 LSFYCRKLYKFLIF
+79 LSFYSARLYKILAFALLAINVIFAIAQIFLIF
-93 ALFALNLALAL
+93 S
-104 IQFFLIL
+104 
-111 GLELTYSHGVLDAM
+111 LELTYSHGTLDAL

-140 LNLKFI
+140 LNFK
-146 LIAAAVCVVS
+146 LIAAFLAL
-156 LIFLKFRLAICAEIK
+156 LIFVIAALRLRVSERVRMKLCRAIK
-171 LIRAVKYLFWL
+171 LAFLL
-182 SLCVF
+182 SLLVF
-187 AAHAAYGTYVAKTS
+187 IAHAAFKSYVAKSS
-201 KMRATL
+201 KMRASI
-207 IIALNEIPLYNF
+207 IIALNKIPIYNF
-219 AFVSK
+219 AFVTK
-224 DYFQKD
+224 DYFGAD
-230 FKNEREL
+230 FKSVREL
-237 DEIYER
+237 QAGYQSI
-243 AYASHSHK
+243 YASHSHK

-256 VSNVVFIIGES
+256 ISNVVFIIGES

-273 SLYGYYLPTTPNFQA
+273 SLYGYYLPTTPNLQA
-288 LERSGN
+288 LEQSGN

-327 PWSANLDI
+327 PWNANLDI
-335 VDFAR
+335 VNLAR

-351 QERYGKW
+351 QERYGQW
-358 AVASGAAANRADFTD
+358 AVASGASAQMTDHSD

-387 DEVLLPSIKN
+387 DEVMLPSIKN
-397 FKSGAR
+397 FKSGAKKSPLAR
-403 KFSSRRAGKGA
+403 KDES
-414 DLANAQKESAAQD
+414 SAAEVGGAQMK
-427 GRDKF
+427 DKF
-432 FFIHLMGS
+432 FILHLMGS
-440 HPNYEFRYPKS
+440 HPSYEFRYPKS
-451 FAKFSAEQISREPL
+451 FTKFSAADISREPL
-465 DDGQKKELA
+465 DEGQKKELA

-575 ELPEYD
+575 DLPEYD

-596 RIIEGVDYDKI
+596 RIIEGVDYDKV

>member
-1 MDSKH
+1 MSLAKNI
-6 GALRAFLAEKLSFY
+6 GAFLKDRFSLLSVFDG
-20 AVFGGR
+20 AV
-26 ALNAFLL
+26 LNAYVLVLVLNLALGLLL
-33 ILALNF
+33 IARGGE
-39 AVWLLKSTHISAR
+39 LLSAQA
-52 PFFTTDT
+52 
-59 LFFAAALI
+59 LFFAASAI
-67 CSIGILF
+67 CGVTILF
-74 LILYA
+74 FALYA
-79 LSFYCRKLYKFLIF
+79 LSFYSARLYKKLAFTLLAINVAFAIAQIFLIF
-93 ALFALNLALAL
+93 S
-104 IQFFLIL
+104 
-111 GLELTYSHGVLDAM
+111 LELTYSHGTLDAL

-140 LNLKFI
+140 LNFK
-146 LIAAAVCVVS
+146 LIAAFLAL
-156 LIFLKFRLAICAEIK
+156 LIFVITALRLRVSERARMKLCRAIK
-171 LIRAVKYLFWL
+171 LAFLL
-182 SLCVF
+182 SLLVF
-187 AAHAAYGTYVAKTS
+187 IAHAAFKSYVAKSS
-201 KMRATL
+201 KMRASI
-207 IIALNEIPLYNF
+207 IIALNKIPIYNF
-219 AFVSK
+219 AFVTK
-224 DYFQKD
+224 DYFGAD
-230 FKNEREL
+230 FKSVREL
-237 DEIYER
+237 QAGYQSI
-243 AYASHSHK
+243 YASHSHK

-256 VSNVVFIIGES
+256 ISNVVFIIGES

-273 SLYGYYLPTTPNFQA
+273 SLYGYYLPTTPNLQA
-288 LERSGN
+288 LEQSGN

-335 VDFAR
+335 VNLAR

-351 QERYGKW
+351 QERYGQW
-358 AVASGAAANRADFTD
+358 AVASGASAQMTDHSD

-387 DEVLLPSIKN
+387 DEVMLPSIKN

-403 KFSSRRAGKGA
+403 KSP
-414 DLANAQKESAAQD
+414 LARKDESSAAEVNGTQKK
-427 GRDKF
+427 DKF
-432 FFIHLMGS
+432 FILHLMGS
-440 HPNYEFRYPKS
+440 HPSYEFRYPKS
-451 FAKFSAEQISREPL
+451 FAKFSAADISREPL

-575 ELPEYD
+575 DLPEYD

-596 RIIEGVDYDKI
+596 RIIEGVDYDKV
-607 YRLQKEFG
+607 YKLQKEFG

>member
-1 MDSKH
+1 MSLAKNI
-6 GALRAFLAEKLSFY
+6 GAFLKDRFSLLS
-20 AVFGGR
+20 VFGG
-26 ALNAFLL
+26 AVLNAYALVLVLNLALGLLL
-33 ILALNF
+33 IARSGE
-39 AVWLLKSTHISAR
+39 LLSAQA
-52 PFFTTDT
+52 
-59 LFFAAALI
+59 LFFAASAI
-67 CSIGILF
+67 CGVTILF
-74 LILYA
+74 FALYA
-79 LSFYCRKLYKFLIF
+79 LSFYSTRLYKIFAFALLAINVIFAIAQIFLIF
-93 ALFALNLALAL
+93 S
-104 IQFFLIL
+104 
-111 GLELTYSHGVLDAM
+111 LELTYSHGTLDAL

-140 LNLKFI
+140 LNFK
-146 LIAAAVCVVS
+146 LIAA
-156 LIFLKFRLAICAEIK
+156 FLALLVFVIVALRLRVGQRARMKLCRAIK
-171 LIRAVKYLFWL
+171 LAFLL
-182 SLCVF
+182 SLLVF
-187 AAHAAYGTYVAKTS
+187 ITHAAFKSYVAKSS
-201 KMRATL
+201 KMRASI
-207 IIALNEIPLYNF
+207 IIALNKIPIYNF
-219 AFVSK
+219 AFVTK
-224 DYFQKD
+224 DYFGAD
-230 FKNEREL
+230 FKSVREL
-237 DEIYER
+237 QAGYQSI
-243 AYASHSHK
+243 YASHSHK

-294 LIAFSDVV
+294 LIAFNDVV

-335 VDFAR
+335 VNLAR

-351 QERYGKW
+351 QERYGQW
-358 AVASGAAANRADFTD
+358 AVASGASAQMTDHSD

-387 DEVLLPSIKN
+387 DEVMLPSIKN
-397 FKSGAR
+397 FKSGAKKSPLAR
-403 KFSSRRAGKGA
+403 KDES
-414 DLANAQKESAAQD
+414 SAAEAGSAQMK
-427 GRDKF
+427 DKF
-432 FFIHLMGS
+432 FILHLMGS
-440 HPNYEFRYPKS
+440 HPSYEFRYPKS
-451 FAKFSAEQISREPL
+451 FAKFSAADISREPL
-465 DDGQKKELA
+465 DEGQKKELA

-494 ASDNTLIVYFSDHAQ
+494 ANDNTLIVYFSDHAQ

-575 ELPEYD
+575 DLSEFD

-596 RIIEGVDYDKI
+596 RIIEGVDYDKV
-607 YRLQKEFG
+607 YKLQKEFG

>member
-1 MDSKH
+1 MSLAKNI
-6 GALRAFLAEKLSFY
+6 GAFLKDRFSLLSVFDG
-20 AVFGGR
+20 AV
-26 ALNAFLL
+26 LNAYTLVLVLNLALGLLL
-33 ILALNF
+33 IARSGELF
-39 AVWLLKSTHISAR
+39 SAQA
-52 PFFTTDT
+52 
-59 LFFAAALI
+59 LFFAASAI
-67 CSIGILF
+67 CSVTILF
-74 LILYA
+74 FALYA
-79 LSFYCRKLYKFLIF
+79 LSFYSARLYKILAFALLAINVIFAIAQIFLIF
-93 ALFALNLALAL
+93 S
-104 IQFFLIL
+104 
-111 GLELTYSHGVLDAM
+111 LELTYSHGTLDAL

-140 LNLKFI
+140 LNFK
-146 LIAAAVCVVS
+146 LIAAFLAL
-156 LIFLKFRLAICAEIK
+156 LIFVITALRLRVSQRARMKLCRAIK
-171 LIRAVKYLFWL
+171 LVFLL
-182 SLCVF
+182 SLLVF
-187 AAHAAYGTYVAKTS
+187 AAHTAFKTYVAKSS
-201 KMRATL
+201 KMRASV
-207 IIALNEIPLYNF
+207 IIALNKIPIYNF
-219 AFVSK
+219 AFVTK
-224 DYFQKD
+224 DYFGAD
-230 FKNEREL
+230 FKSVREL
-237 DEIYER
+237 QAGYQSI
-243 AYASHSHK
+243 YASHSHK

-256 VSNVVFIIGES
+256 ISNVVFIIGES

-273 SLYGYYLPTTPNFQA
+273 SLYGYYLPTTPNLQA
-288 LERSGN
+288 LEQSGN

-327 PWSANLDI
+327 PWNANLDI
-335 VDFAR
+335 VNLAR

-351 QERYGKW
+351 QERYGQW
-358 AVASGAAANRADFTD
+358 AVASGASAQMTDHSD

-387 DEVLLPSIKN
+387 DEVMLPSIKN

-403 KFSSRRAGKGA
+403 KSPLTHKNES
-414 DLANAQKESAAQD
+414 SAAEAGGTQKK
-427 GRDKF
+427 DKF
-432 FFIHLMGS
+432 FILHLMGS
-440 HPNYEFRYPKS
+440 HPSYEFRYPKS

-465 DDGQKKELA
+465 DEEQKKELA

-551 AAAKDRP
+551 TAAKDRP

-575 ELPEYD
+575 DLPEFD

-596 RIIEGVDYDKI
+596 RIIEGVDYDKV

>member
-1 MDSKH
+1 MSLAKNI
-6 GALRAFLAEKLSFY
+6 GAFLKNRFSLLSVFDG
-20 AVFGGR
+20 AV
-26 ALNAFLL
+26 LNAYVLVLVLNLALGLLL
-33 ILALNF
+33 IARSGE
-39 AVWLLKSTHISAR
+39 LLSAQA
-52 PFFTTDT
+52 
-59 LFFAAALI
+59 LFFAASAI
-67 CSIGILF
+67 CGVTILF
-74 LILYA
+74 FALYA
-79 LSFYCRKLYKFLIF
+79 LSFYSARLYKILAFALLALNVAFAIAQIFLIF
-93 ALFALNLALAL
+93 S
-104 IQFFLIL
+104 
-111 GLELTYSHGVLDAM
+111 LELTYSHGTLDAL

-140 LNLKFI
+140 LNFK
-146 LIAAAVCVVS
+146 LIAAFLAL
-156 LIFLKFRLAICAEIK
+156 LIF
-171 LIRAVKYLFWL
+171 
-182 SLCVF
+182 VF
-187 AAHAAYGTYVAKTS
+187 AALRLRVSQRVRMKLCRAIKLAFLLSLLVFIAHAAFKSYVAKSS
-201 KMRATL
+201 KMRASI
-207 IIALNEIPLYNF
+207 IIALNKIPIYNF
-219 AFVSK
+219 AFVTK
-224 DYFQKD
+224 DYFGAD
-230 FKNEREL
+230 FKSVREL
-237 DEIYER
+237 QAGYQSI
-243 AYASHSHK
+243 YASHSHK

-256 VSNVVFIIGES
+256 ISNVVFIIGES

-273 SLYGYYLPTTPNFQA
+273 SLYGYYLPTTPNLQA
-288 LERSGN
+288 LEQSGN

-314 VLNFGNYESEKQR
+314 VLNFGNYESERQR

-335 VDFAR
+335 VNLAR

-351 QERYGKW
+351 QERYGQW
-358 AVASGAAANRADFTD
+358 AVASGASAQMTDHSD

-387 DEVLLPSIKN
+387 DEVMLPSIKN
-397 FKSGAR
+397 FKSSAR
-403 KFSSRRAGKGA
+403 KSP
-414 DLANAQKESAAQD
+414 LARKDESSAAEVGSAQEK
-427 GRDKF
+427 DKF
-432 FFIHLMGS
+432 FILHLMGS
-440 HPNYEFRYPKS
+440 HPSYEFRYPKS
-451 FAKFSAEQISREPL
+451 FAKFSAADISREPL
-465 DDGQKKELA
+465 DEGQKKELA

-575 ELPEYD
+575 DLPEYD

-596 RIIEGVDYDKI
+596 RIIEGVDYDKV
-607 YRLQKEFG
+607 YKLQKEFG

>member
-1 MDSKH
+1 MSLVKNI
-6 GALRAFLAEKLSFY
+6 GAFLKDRFSLLS
-20 AVFGGR
+20 VFGG
-26 ALNAFLL
+26 AVLNAYTLVLVLNLALGLLL
-33 ILALNF
+33 IARGGELLSAQALF
-39 AVWLLKSTHISAR
+39 FVASAICGV
-52 PFFTTDT
+52 TI
-59 LFFAAALI
+59 LFFA
-67 CSIGILF
+67 
-74 LILYA
+74 LYA
-79 LSFYCRKLYKFLIF
+79 LSFYSARLYKILAFALLAINVIFAIAQIFLIF
-93 ALFALNLALAL
+93 S
-104 IQFFLIL
+104 
-111 GLELTYSHGVLDAM
+111 LELTYSHGTLDAL

-140 LNLKFI
+140 LNFK
-146 LIAAAVCVVS
+146 LIAAFLAL
-156 LIFLKFRLAICAEIK
+156 LIFVITALRLRVSERVRMKLCRAIK
-171 LIRAVKYLFWL
+171 LAFLL
-182 SLCVF
+182 SLLVF
-187 AAHAAYGTYVAKTS
+187 IAHAAFKSYVAKSS
-201 KMRATL
+201 KMRASI
-207 IIALNEIPLYNF
+207 IIALNKIPIYNF
-219 AFVSK
+219 AFVTK
-224 DYFQKD
+224 DYFGAD
-230 FKNEREL
+230 FKSVREL
-237 DEIYER
+237 QAGYQSI
-243 AYASHSHK
+243 YASHSHK

-256 VSNVVFIIGES
+256 ISNVVFIIGES

-335 VDFAR
+335 VNLAR

-351 QERYGKW
+351 QERYGQW
-358 AVASGAAANRADFTD
+358 AVASGASAQMTDHSD

-387 DEVLLPSIKN
+387 DEVMLPSIKN
-397 FKSGAR
+397 FKSGAKRSPLAR
-403 KFSSRRAGKGA
+403 KDES
-414 DLANAQKESAAQD
+414 SAAEVNGTQKK
-427 GRDKF
+427 DKF
-432 FFIHLMGS
+432 FILHLMGS
-440 HPNYEFRYPKS
+440 HPSYEFRYPKS
-451 FAKFSAEQISREPL
+451 FAKFSAADISREPL
-465 DDGQKKELA
+465 DEGQKKELA

-575 ELPEYD
+575 DLPEYD

-596 RIIEGVDYDKI
+596 RIIEGVDYDKV

>member
-1 MDSKH
+1 MSLAKNI
-6 GALRAFLAEKLSFY
+6 GAFLKDRFSLLLVFDG
-20 AVFGGR
+20 AV
-26 ALNAFLL
+26 LNAYTLVLVLNLALGLLL
-33 ILALNF
+33 IARGGELLSAQALF
-39 AVWLLKSTHISAR
+39 FVASAICGV
-52 PFFTTDT
+52 TI
-59 LFFAAALI
+59 LFFA
-67 CSIGILF
+67 
-74 LILYA
+74 LYA
-79 LSFYCRKLYKFLIF
+79 LSFYSARLYKILAFALLAINVIFAIAQIFLIF
-93 ALFALNLALAL
+93 S
-104 IQFFLIL
+104 
-111 GLELTYSHGVLDAM
+111 LELTYSHGTLDAL

-140 LNLKFI
+140 LNFK
-146 LIAAAVCVVS
+146 LIAAFLAL
-156 LIFLKFRLAICAEIK
+156 LIFVIAALRLRVSERARMKLCLAIK
-171 LIRAVKYLFWL
+171 LAFLL
-182 SLCVF
+182 SLLVF
-187 AAHAAYGTYVAKTS
+187 IAHAAFKSYVAKSS
-201 KMRATL
+201 KMRASI
-207 IIALNEIPLYNF
+207 IIALNKIPIYNF
-219 AFVSK
+219 AFVTK
-224 DYFQKD
+224 DYFGAD
-230 FKNEREL
+230 FKSVREL
-237 DEIYER
+237 QAGYQSI
-243 AYASHSHK
+243 YASHSHK

-256 VSNVVFIIGES
+256 ISNVVFIIGES

-273 SLYGYYLPTTPNFQA
+273 SLYGYYLPTTPNLQA
-288 LERSGN
+288 LEQSGN

-335 VDFAR
+335 VNLAR

-351 QERYGKW
+351 QERYGQW
-358 AVASGAAANRADFTD
+358 AVASGASAQMTDHSD

-387 DEVLLPSIKN
+387 DEVMLPSIRN
-397 FKSGAR
+397 FKSGAKKSPLAR
-403 KFSSRRAGKGA
+403 KDES
-414 DLANAQKESAAQD
+414 SAAEVNGTQKK
-427 GRDKF
+427 DKF
-432 FFIHLMGS
+432 FILHLMGS
-440 HPNYEFRYPKS
+440 HPSYEFRYPKS
-451 FAKFSAEQISREPL
+451 FAKFSAADISREPL
-465 DDGQKKELA
+465 DEGQKKELA

-575 ELPEYD
+575 DLPEFD

-596 RIIEGVDYDKI
+596 RIIEGVDYDKV

>member
-1 MDSKH
+1 MSLAKNI
-6 GALRAFLAEKLSFY
+6 GAFLKDRFSLLS
-20 AVFGGR
+20 VFGG
-26 ALNAFLL
+26 AVLNAYALVLVLNLALGLLL
-33 ILALNF
+33 IARGGE
-39 AVWLLKSTHISAR
+39 LLSAQA
-52 PFFTTDT
+52 
-59 LFFAAALI
+59 LFFVASAI
-67 CSIGILF
+67 CGVTIIF
-74 LILYA
+74 FALYA
-79 LSFYCRKLYKFLIF
+79 LSFYSARLYKILAFALLAINVAFAIAQIFLIF
-93 ALFALNLALAL
+93 S
-104 IQFFLIL
+104 
-111 GLELTYSHGVLDAM
+111 LELTYSHGTLDAL

-140 LNLKFI
+140 LNFK
-146 LIAAAVCVVS
+146 LIAAFLAL
-156 LIFLKFRLAICAEIK
+156 LIFVITALRLRVSQRVRMKLCRSIK
-171 LIRAVKYLFWL
+171 LVFLL
-182 SLCVF
+182 SLLVF
-187 AAHAAYGTYVAKTS
+187 IAHAAFKSYVAKSS
-201 KMRATL
+201 KMRASI
-207 IIALNEIPLYNF
+207 IIALNKIPIYNF
-219 AFVSK
+219 AFVTK
-224 DYFQKD
+224 DYFGAD
-230 FKNEREL
+230 FKSVREL
-237 DEIYER
+237 QAGYQSI
-243 AYASHSHK
+243 YASHSHK
-251 TAPNR
+251 TTPNR
-256 VSNVVFIIGES
+256 ISNVVFIIGES

-273 SLYGYYLPTTPNFQA
+273 SLYGYYLPTTPNLQA
-288 LERSGN
+288 LEQSGN

-335 VDFAR
+335 VNLAR

-351 QERYGKW
+351 QERYGQW
-358 AVASGAAANRADFTD
+358 AVASGASAQMTDHSD

-387 DEVLLPSIKN
+387 DEVMLPSIKN
-397 FKSGAR
+397 FKSGVKRSPLAR
-403 KFSSRRAGKGA
+403 KDES
-414 DLANAQKESAAQD
+414 SAAEVNGTQKK
-427 GRDKF
+427 DKF
-432 FFIHLMGS
+432 FILHLMGS
-440 HPNYEFRYPKS
+440 HPSYEFRYPKS

-465 DDGQKKELA
+465 DEGQKKELA

-494 ASDNTLIVYFSDHAQ
+494 ANDNTLIVYFSDHAQ

-581 PARSVINADFNASRP
+581 PSRSVINADFNASRP
-596 RIIEGVDYDKI
+596 RIIEGVDYDKV

>member
-1 MDSKH
+1 MSLVKNI
-6 GALRAFLAEKLSFY
+6 GAFLKDRFSLLS
-20 AVFGGR
+20 VFGG
-26 ALNAFLL
+26 AVLNAYTLVLVLNLALGLLL
-33 ILALNF
+33 IARGGELLSAQALF
-39 AVWLLKSTHISAR
+39 FVASAICGV
-52 PFFTTDT
+52 TI
-59 LFFAAALI
+59 LFFA
-67 CSIGILF
+67 
-74 LILYA
+74 LYA
-79 LSFYCRKLYKFLIF
+79 LSFYSARLYKILAFALLAINAIFAIAQIFLIF
-93 ALFALNLALAL
+93 S
-104 IQFFLIL
+104 
-111 GLELTYSHGVLDAM
+111 LELTYSHGTLDAL

-140 LNLKFI
+140 LNFK
-146 LIAAAVCVVS
+146 LIAAFLAL
-156 LIFLKFRLAICAEIK
+156 LIFVITALRLRVSQRVRMKLCRAIK
-171 LIRAVKYLFWL
+171 LVFLL
-182 SLCVF
+182 SLLVF
-187 AAHAAYGTYVAKTS
+187 IAHAAFKSYVAKSS
-201 KMRATL
+201 KMRASI
-207 IIALNEIPLYNF
+207 IIALNKIPIYNF
-219 AFVSK
+219 AFVTK
-224 DYFQKD
+224 DYFGAD
-230 FKNEREL
+230 FKSVREL
-237 DEIYER
+237 QAGYQSI
-243 AYASHSHK
+243 YASHSHK
-251 TAPNR
+251 TTPNR
-256 VSNVVFIIGES
+256 ISNVVFIIGES

-273 SLYGYYLPTTPNFQA
+273 SLYGYYLPTTPNLQA
-288 LERSGN
+288 LEQSGN

-335 VDFAR
+335 VNLAR

-351 QERYGKW
+351 QERYGQW
-358 AVASGAAANRADFTD
+358 AVASGASAQMTDHSD

-387 DEVLLPSIKN
+387 DEVVLPSIKN
-397 FKSGAR
+397 FKSGAKRSPLAR
-403 KFSSRRAGKGA
+403 KDESPIVGVN
-414 DLANAQKESAAQD
+414 DAQKK
-427 GRDKF
+427 DKF
-432 FFIHLMGS
+432 FILHLMGS
-440 HPNYEFRYPKS
+440 HPSYEFRYPKS
-451 FAKFSAEQISREPL
+451 FAKFSAADISREPL
-465 DDGQKKELA
+465 DEGQKKELA

-575 ELPEYD
+575 DLPEYD

-596 RIIEGVDYDKI
+596 RIIEGVDYDKV
-607 YRLQKEFG
+607 YKLQKEFG

>member
-1 MDSKH
+1 MSLAKNI
-6 GALRAFLAEKLSFY
+6 GAFLKDRFSLLSVFDG
-20 AVFGGR
+20 AV
-26 ALNAFLL
+26 LNAYVLVLVLNLALGLLL
-33 ILALNF
+33 IARGGELLSAQALF
-39 AVWLLKSTHISAR
+39 FVASAICGV
-52 PFFTTDT
+52 TI
-59 LFFAAALI
+59 LFFA
-67 CSIGILF
+67 
-74 LILYA
+74 LYA
-79 LSFYCRKLYKFLIF
+79 LSFYSARLYKILAFALLALNVVFAIAQIFLIF
-93 ALFALNLALAL
+93 S
-104 IQFFLIL
+104 
-111 GLELTYSHGVLDAM
+111 LELTYSHGTLDAL

-140 LNLKFI
+140 LNFK
-146 LIAAAVCVVS
+146 LIAAFLAL
-156 LIFLKFRLAICAEIK
+156 LIFVIAALRLRVSQRARMKLCRAIK
-171 LIRAVKYLFWL
+171 LAFLL
-182 SLCVF
+182 SLLVF
-187 AAHAAYGTYVAKTS
+187 IAHAAFKSYVAKSS
-201 KMRATL
+201 KMRASI
-207 IIALNEIPLYNF
+207 IIALNKIPIYNF
-219 AFVSK
+219 AFVTK
-224 DYFQKD
+224 DYFGAD
-230 FKNEREL
+230 FKSVREL
-237 DEIYER
+237 QAGYQSI
-243 AYASHSHK
+243 YASHSHK

-256 VSNVVFIIGES
+256 ISNVVFIIGES

-273 SLYGYYLPTTPNFQA
+273 SLYGYYLPTTPNLQA
-288 LERSGN
+288 LEQSGN

-335 VDFAR
+335 VNLAR

-351 QERYGKW
+351 QERYGQW
-358 AVASGAAANRADFTD
+358 AVASGASAQMTDHSD

-387 DEVLLPSIKN
+387 DEVMLPSIKN

-403 KFSSRRAGKGA
+403 KSP
-414 DLANAQKESAAQD
+414 LARKDESSAAEVNGTQKK
-427 GRDKF
+427 DKF
-432 FFIHLMGS
+432 FILHLMGS
-440 HPNYEFRYPKS
+440 HPSYEFRYPKS
-451 FAKFSAEQISREPL
+451 FAKFSAADISREPL

-575 ELPEYD
+575 DLPEFD

-596 RIIEGVDYDKI
+596 RIIEGVDYDKV
-607 YRLQKEFG
+607 YKLQKEFG

>member
-1 MDSKH
+1 MSLVKNI
-6 GALRAFLAEKLSFY
+6 GAFLKDRFSLLS
-20 AVFGGR
+20 VFGG
-26 ALNAFLL
+26 AVLNAYTLVLVLNLALGLLL
-33 ILALNF
+33 IARGGELLSAQALF
-39 AVWLLKSTHISAR
+39 FVASAICGV
-52 PFFTTDT
+52 TI
-59 LFFAAALI
+59 LFFA
-67 CSIGILF
+67 
-74 LILYA
+74 LYA
-79 LSFYCRKLYKFLIF
+79 LSFYSARLYKILAFALLALNVAFAIAQIFLIF
-93 ALFALNLALAL
+93 S
-104 IQFFLIL
+104 
-111 GLELTYSHGVLDAM
+111 LELTYSHGTLDAL

-140 LNLKFI
+140 LNFK
-146 LIAAAVCVVS
+146 LIAAFLAL
-156 LIFLKFRLAICAEIK
+156 LIF
-171 LIRAVKYLFWL
+171 
-182 SLCVF
+182 VF
-187 AAHAAYGTYVAKTS
+187 AALRLRVSQRARMKLCRAIKLAFLLSLLVFIAHAAFKSYVAKSS
-201 KMRATL
+201 KMRASI
-207 IIALNEIPLYNF
+207 IIALNKIPIYNF
-219 AFVSK
+219 AFVTK
-224 DYFQKD
+224 DYFGAD
-230 FKNEREL
+230 FKSVREL
-237 DEIYER
+237 QAGYQSI
-243 AYASHSHK
+243 YASHSHK

-256 VSNVVFIIGES
+256 ISNVVFIIGES

-273 SLYGYYLPTTPNFQA
+273 SLYGYYLPTTPNLQA
-288 LERSGN
+288 LEQSGN

-335 VDFAR
+335 VNLAR

-351 QERYGKW
+351 QERYGQW
-358 AVASGAAANRADFTD
+358 AVASGASAQMTDHSD

-387 DEVLLPSIKN
+387 DEVMLPSIKN
-397 FKSGAR
+397 FKSGAKRSPLAR
-403 KFSSRRAGKGA
+403 KDES
-414 DLANAQKESAAQD
+414 SAAEVNGTQKK
-427 GRDKF
+427 DKF
-432 FFIHLMGS
+432 FILHLMGS
-440 HPNYEFRYPKS
+440 HPSYEFRYPKS
-451 FAKFSAEQISREPL
+451 FAKFSAADISREPL
-465 DDGQKKELA
+465 DEGQKKELA

-551 AAAKDRP
+551 AAAKNRP

-575 ELPEYD
+575 DLPEFD

-596 RIIEGVDYDKI
+596 RIIEGVDYDKV

>member
-1 MDSKH
+1 MSLVKNI
-6 GALRAFLAEKLSFY
+6 GAFLKDRFSLLSVFDG
-20 AVFGGR
+20 AV
-26 ALNAFLL
+26 LNAYVLVL
-33 ILALNF
+33 
-39 AVWLLKSTHISAR
+39 V
-52 PFFTTDT
+52 
-59 LFFAAALI
+59 
-67 CSIGILF
+67 
-74 LILYA
+74 
-79 LSFYCRKLYKFLIF
+79 
-93 ALFALNLALAL
+93 LNLALGLLLIARGGELLSAQAL
-104 IQFFLIL
+104 FFVASAICGVTILFFALYVLSFYSTRLYKILAFALLAINVVFAIAQIFLIFS
-111 GLELTYSHGVLDAM
+111 LELTYSHGTLDAL

-140 LNLKFI
+140 LNFK
-146 LIAAAVCVVS
+146 LIAAFLAL
-156 LIFLKFRLAICAEIK
+156 LIF
-171 LIRAVKYLFWL
+171 
-182 SLCVF
+182 VF
-187 AAHAAYGTYVAKTS
+187 AALKLRVSQRARMKLCRAIKLAFLLSLLVFIAHAAFKSYVAKSS
-201 KMRATL
+201 KMRASI
-207 IIALNEIPLYNF
+207 IIALNKIPIYNF
-219 AFVSK
+219 AFVTK
-224 DYFQKD
+224 DYFGAD
-230 FKNEREL
+230 FKSVREL
-237 DEIYER
+237 QAGYQSI
-243 AYASHSHK
+243 YASHSHK

-256 VSNVVFIIGES
+256 ISNVVFIIGES

-288 LERSGN
+288 LEQSGN

-335 VDFAR
+335 VNLAR

-351 QERYGKW
+351 QERYGQW
-358 AVASGAAANRADFTD
+358 AVASGASAQMTDHSD

-387 DEVLLPSIKN
+387 DEVMLPSIKN
-397 FKSGAR
+397 FKSGAKRSPLAR
-403 KFSSRRAGKGA
+403 KDES
-414 DLANAQKESAAQD
+414 SAAEVNGTQKK
-427 GRDKF
+427 DKF
-432 FFIHLMGS
+432 FILHLMGS
-440 HPNYEFRYPKS
+440 HPSYEFRYPKS
-451 FAKFSAEQISREPL
+451 FAKFSAADISREPL
-465 DDGQKKELA
+465 DEGQKKELA

-575 ELPEYD
+575 DLPEFD

-596 RIIEGVDYDKI
+596 RIIEGVDYDKV

>member
-1 MDSKH
+1 MSLAKNI
-6 GALRAFLAEKLSFY
+6 GAFLKDRFSLLSVFNG
-20 AVFGGR
+20 AV
-26 ALNAFLL
+26 LNAY
-33 ILALNF
+33 
-39 AVWLLKSTHISAR
+39 
-52 PFFTTDT
+52 T
-59 LFFAAALI
+59 LVLV
-67 CSIGILF
+67 
-74 LILYA
+74 
-79 LSFYCRKLYKFLIF
+79 
-93 ALFALNLALAL
+93 LNLALGLLLIARGGELLSAQAL
-104 IQFFLIL
+104 FFVASAICGVTILFFALYVLSFYSARLYKILAFALLAINVIFAIAQIFLIFSL
-111 GLELTYSHGVLDAM
+111 DLTYSHGTLDAL

-140 LNLKFI
+140 LNFK
-146 LIAAAVCVVS
+146 LIAAFLAL
-156 LIFLKFRLAICAEIK
+156 LIF
-171 LIRAVKYLFWL
+171 
-182 SLCVF
+182 VF
-187 AAHAAYGTYVAKTS
+187 AALKLRVSQRGRMKLCRAIKIVFLLSLLVFIAHAAFKSYVAKSS
-201 KMRATL
+201 KMRASV
-207 IIALNEIPLYNF
+207 IIALNKIPIYNF
-219 AFVSK
+219 AFVTK
-224 DYFQKD
+224 DYFGAD
-230 FKNEREL
+230 FKSVREL
-237 DEIYER
+237 QAGYQSI
-243 AYASHSHK
+243 YASHSHK

-256 VSNVVFIIGES
+256 ISNVVFIIGES

-273 SLYGYYLPTTPNFQA
+273 SLYGYYLPTTPNLQA

-335 VDFAR
+335 VNLAR

-351 QERYGKW
+351 QERYGQW
-358 AVASGAAANRADFTD
+358 AVASGASAQMTDHSD

-387 DEVLLPSIKN
+387 DEVMLPSIKN
-397 FKSGAR
+397 FKSGAKR
-403 KFSSRRAGKGA
+403 SPLAHKDESSAAEVG
-414 DLANAQKESAAQD
+414 NAQMK
-427 GRDKF
+427 DKF
-432 FFIHLMGS
+432 FILHLMGS
-440 HPNYEFRYPKS
+440 HPSYEFRYPKS
-451 FAKFSAEQISREPL
+451 FAKFSAADISREPL
-465 DDGQKKELA
+465 DEGQKKELA

-480 AYNDFIVSEIYKIF
+480 AYNDFILSEIYKIF

-575 ELPEYD
+575 ELPEFE

-596 RIIEGVDYDKI
+596 RIIEGVDYDKV

>member
-1 MDSKH
+1 MSLAKNI
-6 GALRAFLAEKLSFY
+6 GAFLKDRFSLLSVFDG
-20 AVFGGR
+20 AV
-26 ALNAFLL
+26 LNAYVLVLVLNLALGLLL
-33 ILALNF
+33 IARGGELLSAQALF
-39 AVWLLKSTHISAR
+39 FVASAICGV
-52 PFFTTDT
+52 TI
-59 LFFAAALI
+59 LFFA
-67 CSIGILF
+67 
-74 LILYA
+74 LYA
-79 LSFYCRKLYKFLIF
+79 LSFYSARLYKILSFALLAINVVFAITQIFLIF
-93 ALFALNLALAL
+93 S
-104 IQFFLIL
+104 
-111 GLELTYSHGVLDAM
+111 LELTYSHGTLDAL

-140 LNLKFI
+140 LNFK
-146 LIAAAVCVVS
+146 LIATFLALLVFVITALRLRVS
-156 LIFLKFRLAICAEIK
+156 QRVRMKLCRAIKLVFLLSLLIFI
-171 LIRAVKYLFWL
+171 
-182 SLCVF
+182 
-187 AAHAAYGTYVAKTS
+187 AHAAFKSYVAKSS
-201 KMRATL
+201 KMRASV
-207 IIALNEIPLYNF
+207 IIALNKIPIYNF
-219 AFVSK
+219 AFVTK
-224 DYFQKD
+224 DYFGAD
-230 FKNEREL
+230 FKSVREL
-237 DEIYER
+237 QAGYQSI
-243 AYASHSHK
+243 YASHSHK

-256 VSNVVFIIGES
+256 ISNVVFIIGES

-273 SLYGYYLPTTPNFQA
+273 SLYGYYLPTTPNLQA

-335 VDFAR
+335 VNLAR

-351 QERYGKW
+351 QERYGQW
-358 AVASGAAANRADFTD
+358 AVASGASAQMTDHSD

-387 DEVLLPSIKN
+387 DEVMLPSIKN
-397 FKSGAR
+397 FKSSAKKSPLAR
-403 KFSSRRAGKGA
+403 KDES
-414 DLANAQKESAAQD
+414 SAAEVGGTQMK
-427 GRDKF
+427 DKF
-432 FFIHLMGS
+432 FILHLMGS
-440 HPNYEFRYPKS
+440 HPSYEFRYPKS
-451 FAKFSAEQISREPL
+451 FAKFSAADISREPL
-465 DDGQKKELA
+465 DEGQKKELA

-480 AYNDFIVSEIYKIF
+480 AYNDFIVNEIYKIF

-575 ELPEYD
+575 DLPEYD

-596 RIIEGVDYDKI
+596 RIIEGVDYDKV
-607 YRLQKEFG
+607 YKLQKEFG

>member
-1 MDSKH
+1 MSLAKNI
-6 GALRAFLAEKLSFY
+6 GAFLKDRFGLLSVFDG
-20 AVFGGR
+20 AV
-26 ALNAFLL
+26 LNAYTLVLVLNLALGLLL
-33 ILALNF
+33 IARSGE
-39 AVWLLKSTHISAR
+39 LLSAQA
-52 PFFTTDT
+52 
-59 LFFAAALI
+59 LFFAASAI
-67 CSIGILF
+67 CGVTILF
-74 LILYA
+74 FALYA
-79 LSFYCRKLYKFLIF
+79 LSFYSARLYKILAFALLAINVAFAIAQIFLIF
-93 ALFALNLALAL
+93 S
-104 IQFFLIL
+104 
-111 GLELTYSHGVLDAM
+111 LELTYSHGTLDAL

-140 LNLKFI
+140 LNFK
-146 LIAAAVCVVS
+146 LIAAFLAL
-156 LIFLKFRLAICAEIK
+156 LIFVIAALRLSVSQRARMKLCRAIK
-171 LIRAVKYLFWL
+171 LAFLL
-182 SLCVF
+182 SLLVF
-187 AAHAAYGTYVAKTS
+187 IAHAAFKSYVAKSS
-201 KMRATL
+201 KMRASV
-207 IIALNEIPLYNF
+207 IIALNKIPIYNF
-219 AFVSK
+219 AFVTK
-224 DYFQKD
+224 DYFGAD
-230 FKNEREL
+230 FKSVREL
-237 DEIYER
+237 QAGYQSI
-243 AYASHSHK
+243 YASHSHK

-256 VSNVVFIIGES
+256 ISNVVFIIGES

-273 SLYGYYLPTTPNFQA
+273 SLYGYYLPTTPNLQA
-288 LERSGN
+288 LEQSGN
-294 LIAFSDVV
+294 LIAFSDVI

-335 VDFAR
+335 VNLAR

-351 QERYGKW
+351 QERYGQW
-358 AVASGAAANRADFTD
+358 AVASGASAQMTDHSD

-387 DEVLLPSIKN
+387 DEVMLPSIKN
-397 FKSGAR
+397 FKSGAKRSPLAR
-403 KFSSRRAGKGA
+403 KDESPAAKA
-414 DLANAQKESAAQD
+414 DGTQKK
-427 GRDKF
+427 DKF
-432 FFIHLMGS
+432 FILHLMGS
-440 HPNYEFRYPKS
+440 HPSYEFRYPKS
-451 FAKFSAEQISREPL
+451 FAKFSATDISREPL
-465 DDGQKKELA
+465 DEGQKKELA

-575 ELPEYD
+575 DLPEYD
-581 PARSVINADFNASRP
+581 PTRSVINADFNASRP
-596 RIIEGVDYDKI
+596 RIIEGVDYDKV